1 MYVPNLI
8 QRNSI
13 LSSDNKVQLALDFY
27 DSVLKPL
34 YGLMYESENSHV
46 VRFDDDVGTIIM
58 RNARYIR
65 SRHGIQLYCSLES
78 VGDLCVMSIHK
89 MPTMLFRPNAVLDK
103 KMRGTSVSTLDNPFK
118 RMGTGGLGADSTV
131 SFPDSSVRQVPSV
144 QDIRTRTEELNFEL
158 LMDMNESYI
167 VPFIVNAL
175 FNQDFDSVDLEVEC
189 CEETFHVCELAYKQ
203 LLRETS

>member
-1 MYVPNLI
+1 M
-8 QRNSI
+8 
-13 LSSDNKVQLALDFY
+13 SSDNKVQIALDFY

-46 VRFDDDVGTIIM
+46 VSFEDDVGTIIM

-65 SRHGIQLYCSLES
+65 SRHGIQLYCFLES
-78 VGDLCVMSIHK
+78 VGDLCIMSIHK
-89 MPTMLFRPNAVLDK
+89 MPTMMFRSNAIIEK
-103 KMRGTSVSTLDNPFK
+103 SMRGTSISILKSPFVNT
-118 RMGTGGLGADSTV
+118 GIGGLGANSTV
-131 SFPDSSVRQVPSV
+131 YFPDNIIRTVPSLE
-144 QDIRTRTEELNFEL
+144 DIRTRTEELNFEL
-158 LMDMNESYI
+158 LMDMDEKYI
-167 VPFIVNAL
+167 IPFIVNAL

>member
-1 MYVPNLI
+1 M
-8 QRNSI
+8 
-13 LSSDNKVQLALDFY
+13 SSDNKVQLALEFY

-34 YGLMYESENSHV
+34 YGLMYKSENSHV

-89 MPTMLFRPNAVLDK
+89 MPTMLFRSNAVHDK
-103 KMRGTSVSTLDNPFK
+103 KMRGTSVSTLKSPLK
-118 RMGTGGLGADSTV
+118 RMGTGGLGVHSTV

-158 LMDMNESYI
+158 LMDMDEKYI
-167 VPFIVNAL
+167 IPFIVNAL

>member
-1 MYVPNLI
+1 M
-8 QRNSI
+8 
-13 LSSDNKVQLALDFY
+13 SSDNKVQLALDFY

-34 YGLMYESENSHV
+34 YGLMYKSENSHV

-58 RNARYIR
+58 RNVRYIR

-89 MPTMLFRPNAVLDK
+89 MPTMLFRSNAVHDK
-103 KMRGTSVSTLDNPFK
+103 KMRGTSVSTLKSPLK
-118 RMGTGGLGADSTV
+118 RMGTGGLGVHSTV

-158 LMDMNESYI
+158 LMDMDEKYI
-167 VPFIVNAL
+167 IPFIVNAL

>member
-1 MYVPNLI
+1 MYVPNSD
-8 QRNSI
+8 QGNSI
-13 LSSDNKVQLALDFY
+13 LSSDNKVQIALGFY

-34 YGLMYESENSHV
+34 YGLMYKSENSHV

-78 VGDLCVMSIHK
+78 AGDLCIMSIHK
-89 MPTMLFRPNAVLDK
+89 MPTMLFRSNAVLDRT
-103 KMRGTSVSTLDNPFK
+103 MRGTSISTLKSPLK
-118 RMGTGGLGADSTV
+118 SMGIGGLGVDSTV

-158 LMDMNESYI
+158 LMDMDEKYI
-167 VPFIVNAL
+167 IPFIVNAL

>member
-1 MYVPNLI
+1 MYVPNLV
-8 QRNSI
+8 QRNLI
-13 LSSDNKVQLALDFY
+13 LSSDNKVQIALDFY

-34 YGLMYESENSHV
+34 YGLMYKSENSHV

-58 RNARYIR
+58 RNVRYIR

-89 MPTMLFRPNAVLDK
+89 MPTMLFRSNAVHDK
-103 KMRGTSVSTLDNPFK
+103 KMRGTSVSTLKSPLK
-118 RMGTGGLGADSTV
+118 SMGTGGLGVHSTV

-158 LMDMNESYI
+158 LMDMDEKYI
-167 VPFIVNAL
+167 IPFIVNAL

>member
-1 MYVPNLI
+1 MSVPNLV
-8 QRNSI
+8 QRSLI
-13 LSSDNKVQLALDFY
+13 LSDNKVQIALDFY

-34 YGLMYESENSHV
+34 YGLMYESENSHA
-46 VRFDDDVGTIIM
+46 VRFDDDVGTIMM

-89 MPTMLFRPNAVLDK
+89 MPTMLFRSNAVLDK
-103 KMRGTSVSTLDNPFK
+103 TMRGTSVSTLKSPF
-118 RMGTGGLGADSTV
+118 MNTGTGGLGADSTV
-131 SFPDSSVRQVPSV
+131 SFPDNVIRQVPSLE
-144 QDIRTRTEELNFEL
+144 DIRTRTEELNFEL
-158 LMDMNESYI
+158 LMDMDEKYI

-175 FNQDFDSVDLEVEC
+175 FNQDFDSIDLEVSC
-189 CEETFHVCELAYKQ
+189 HEETFHLSELAYKQ